1 MKIATNEMILL
12 SNNSVDSRGS
22 ERGIDALGLTI
33 NQSFRILG
41 DEYQKGHD
49 TIFSPFVYI
58 ELFPNKEF
66 PRIHYLWSAYL
77 LKIFSQGVIYI

>member
-1 MKIATNEMILL
+1 MILL
-12 SNNSVDSRGS
+12 SNNSGVDIRGS
-22 ERGIDALGLTI
+22 EPGIDAPGLAI

-49 TIFSPFVYI
+49 TIFSTFVYV

-66 PRIHYLWSAYL
+66 PQIHYLWSAYL
-77 LKIFSQGVIYI
+77 LKYFPQGVIYI